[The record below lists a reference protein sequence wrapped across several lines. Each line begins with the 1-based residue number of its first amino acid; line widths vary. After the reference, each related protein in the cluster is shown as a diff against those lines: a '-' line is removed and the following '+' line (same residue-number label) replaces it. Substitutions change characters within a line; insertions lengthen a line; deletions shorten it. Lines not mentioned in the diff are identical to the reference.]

1 MKKVFQGEIYSI
13 WQWEQEL
20 FDGTIRTFEKI
31 ERPNTAGIIGVLPDQ
46 RIMLVWDEQ
55 PHREGVLTPSGGRAE
70 PGETAEENAAREFL
84 EETGYRAKTLS
95 PFIQYKPDNKSSY
108 TVSIFIG
115 KHAEKIAEPEISAGE
130 RTTLRFF
137 TFDEFLLLGQDPT
150 LRDMWVRIMLLEAQI
165 DPKKKEALYQAL
177 YE

>member
-20 FDGTIRTFEKI
+20 FDGTTATFEKI
-31 ERPNTAGIIGVLPDQ
+31 ERPNAAGVLAVLPDK

-55 PHREGVLTPSGGRAE
+55 PGRAAVLTPAMGRANE
-70 PGETAEENAAREFL
+70 GESAQECAEREFF
-84 EETGYRAKTLS
+84 EETGYKAKTIS
-95 PFIQYKPDNKSSY
+95 PWLHYKPYGKSDFS
-108 TVSIFIG
+108 VDIFIG
-115 KHAEKIAEPEISAGE
+115 KKEKKIAEPEISAGE